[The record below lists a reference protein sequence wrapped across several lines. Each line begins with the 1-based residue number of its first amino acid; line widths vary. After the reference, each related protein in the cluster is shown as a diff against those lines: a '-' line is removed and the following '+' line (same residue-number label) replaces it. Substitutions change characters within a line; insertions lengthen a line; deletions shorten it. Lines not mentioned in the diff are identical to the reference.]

1 VCNYLITNCFL
12 EGLTY
17 NLVTVKKFDGVFH
30 FILIKV
36 GDPLEKAAIKGIDWI
51 YTSDEKAMS
60 KR

>member
-1 VCNYLITNCFL
+1 MYSLWLMVC
-12 EGLTY
+12 
-17 NLVTVKKFDGVFH
+17 
-30 FILIKV
+30 FIMLKV